1 MSTETFT
8 QVRPLAALFE
18 EPRDLR
24 PVVPHG
30 STQIGN
36 DDTGT
41 WSKSTEDNDT

>member
-1 MSTETFT
+1 MPTATLRE
-8 QVRPLAALFE
+8 VRPLAALFE
-18 EPRDLR
+18 EPRENV
-24 PVVPHG
+24 PVTPQG